1 MHDERRLDGAC
12 LKQVWV
18 IANLSKLHEN
28 IHDAEE
34 VTIIERL
41 LGFITVDVFIVE
53 ETLAPGEVTL
63 NDMLYL
69 FWQLL
74 LHVFFQTSE

>member
-1 MHDERRLDGAC
+1 MHDERGLDGTR

-18 IANLSKLHEN
+18 VADLSELHQN
-28 IHDAEE
+28 IHDAEK
-34 VTIIERL
+34 VTIIQRL

-53 ETLAPGEVTL
+53 ETLAPGEVAL
-63 NDMLYL
+63 DDVLYL

-74 LHVFFQTSE
+74 LHVFFETSE